1 MREEIRLAP
10 AIHNQAPLT
19 ESHAGGFPSLSILA
33 GIFPNTVLRLL
44 IASSILIWAGG
55 VCAVSANPPVLITE
69 STSTR
74 ALALESV
81 NLTREPFLAL
91 SSSSWNADHQTR
103 VILFALNLP
112 TRSGDNNSP
121 VFADAEDATHHHY
134 SLTVECVVP
143 VPLFEGLSEV
153 VLKLSD
159 SIGDAGDLLVGITY
173 GGANSNRVRIAV
185 GHVGGGLPDDPGAG
199 PALIPPYVIS
209 GYARSGG
216 VGFSGVLVTLEGAE
230 GQTTTND
237 NSGFYSFQVNTSGN
251 DYAISFAKTF
261 YEFNPTVFNLHMLT
275 SNQSIG
281 DSAANRQSFTI
292 SGLVR
297 DDEGQPLN

>member
-112 TRSGDNNSP
+112 TRSGDNNS
-121 VFADAEDATHHHY
+121 
-134 SLTVECVVP
+134 LM
-143 VPLFEGLSEV
+143 
-153 VLKLSD
+153 LK
-159 SIGDAGDLLVGITY
+159 T
-173 GGANSNRVRIAV
+173 R
-185 GHVGGGLPDDPGAG
+185 
-199 PALIPPYVIS
+199 LI
-209 GYARSGG
+209 
-216 VGFSGVLVTLEGAE
+216 
-230 GQTTTND
+230 TTT
-237 NSGFYSFQVNTSGN
+237 
-251 DYAISFAKTF
+251 
-261 YEFNPTVFNLHMLT
+261 
-275 SNQSIG
+275 
-281 DSAANRQSFTI
+281 R
-292 SGLVR
+292 
-297 DDEGQPLN
+297 